1 MKRILRYIFIFL
13 FMFCIVEFFSFANI
27 YGDSIN
33 NYMFSHAIAMGEIP
47 YLDFNMVSTPLYP
60 FFMSLGLLFW
70 DNYLVFAIEQ
80 SILLTIVFC
89 LLYEIYGKKSYI
101 ALLIGCLFA
110 FFAFNATYNFFA
122 LFWLVLLIYLEE
134 KFSTKDYLIGFVI
147 GCAILS
153 KQTVGIM
160 LFLPTVLFYYRDI
173 RKFFKRVIGVFFPC
187 IIFLIYL
194 LLQHALYPFFDLCF
208 FGLFDFSSKNG
219 FNFSF
224 YLVFSIVL
232 FCIQF
237 YILCKRKKDIKN
249 YYLLMGISFVI
260 PLFDFH
266 HFSLYVF
273 CFVLQLLPLIT
284 KHEDYFGRLSLTL
297 AIVVSIFLFCYLS
310 YLLKPVFSTR
320 IPKFQ
325 YTLSSN
331 YDYQKSLATFNFFD
345 KYPKKLILS
354 YGSIQYDISR
364 DNPITYFN
372 ILMYGNYG
380 YRGSYEMIEKIKNMK
395 DIYILVDMTSYHD
408 LSSYNQ
414 FDKTIVNY
422 VIQHYTKV
430 DSWREFDVYY
440 KN

>member
-1 MKRILRYIFIFL
+1 M
-13 FMFCIVEFFSFANI
+13 
-27 YGDSIN
+27 
-33 NYMFSHAIAMGEIP
+33 
-47 YLDFNMVSTPLYP
+47 T
-60 FFMSLGLLFW
+60 
-70 DNYLVFAIEQ
+70 
-80 SILLTIVFC
+80 
-89 LLYEIYGKKSYI
+89 
-101 ALLIGCLFA
+101 
-110 FFAFNATYNFFA
+110 
-122 LFWLVLLIYLEE
+122 
-134 KFSTKDYLIGFVI
+134 
-147 GCAILS
+147 
-153 KQTVGIM
+153 
-160 LFLPTVLFYYRDI
+160 
-173 RKFFKRVIGVFFPC
+173 
-187 IIFLIYL
+187 
-194 LLQHALYPFFDLCF
+194 
-208 FGLFDFSSKNG
+208 
-219 FNFSF
+219 
-224 YLVFSIVL
+224 
-232 FCIQF
+232 
-237 YILCKRKKDIKN
+237 
-249 YYLLMGISFVI
+249 I

-273 CFVLQLLPLIT
+273 CFVLQSLPLIT
-284 KHEDYFGRLSLTL
+284 KHEDYFGRLALTL